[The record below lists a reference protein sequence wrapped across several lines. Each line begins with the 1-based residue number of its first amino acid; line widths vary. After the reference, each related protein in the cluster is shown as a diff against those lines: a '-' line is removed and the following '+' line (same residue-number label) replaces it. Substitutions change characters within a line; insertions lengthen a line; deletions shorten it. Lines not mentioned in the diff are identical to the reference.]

1 MNNLK
6 ILSIFLVICYIL
18 YIIYIWN
25 HMSNIVGL
33 DSGDASWPP
42 ETRIERFTGF
52 LEILSNI
59 SNKKPEI
66 LDKPKSNNIPNKSEI
81 IELPIKKNIK
91 YIYLMEINNL
101 PNNNFK
107 YIFYDKNH
115 NKYMNITGNIN
126 EYRKELIIKDLDNN
140 NIGNIVND
148 KYNKYVIS
156 STIYPNNI
164 NIEYFNNFNS
174 IQIYLD
180 NDDKNFSIK
189 NNDPLSFNH
198 VRDMKS
204 NVAGLNS
211 RKENMM
217 KEAII
222 NLYDMKIGKIKLS
235 DGNIKIT
242 VYEEYKTYLN
252 LFGIGLILLLHN

>member
-6 ILSIFLVICYIL
+6 ILSIFLLIFYIL

-25 HMSNIVGL
+25 HNSYIVGL
-33 DSGDASWPP
+33 DSGNASRPLD
-42 ETRIERFTGF
+42 TQIEGFTGF

-66 LDKPKSNNIPNKSEI
+66 VDKTQSNNISNKIEI
-81 IELPIKKNIK
+81 IEIPIKKNIK
-91 YIYLMEINNL
+91 YIYLTEINNL

-126 EYRKELIIKDLDNN
+126 DYRKELTIKDLDNN

-164 NIEYFNNFNS
+164 NIE
-174 IQIYLD
+174 
-180 NDDKNFSIK
+180 
-189 NNDPLSFNH
+189 
-198 VRDMKS
+198 
-204 NVAGLNS
+204 
-211 RKENMM
+211 
-217 KEAII
+217 
-222 NLYDMKIGKIKLS
+222 
-235 DGNIKIT
+235 
-242 VYEEYKTYLN
+242 
-252 LFGIGLILLLHN
+252 